1 VVWEERGDFVTREQ
15 EKELDAYT
23 LLASAKAV
31 AQDGITE
38 GTMPFVKE
46 AVSEMTKAMEAYNG
60 Q

>member
-1 VVWEERGDFVTREQ
+1 MTREQ

-46 AVSEMTKAMEAYNG
+46 AAEILNRMVENG
-60 Q
+60 TETRA